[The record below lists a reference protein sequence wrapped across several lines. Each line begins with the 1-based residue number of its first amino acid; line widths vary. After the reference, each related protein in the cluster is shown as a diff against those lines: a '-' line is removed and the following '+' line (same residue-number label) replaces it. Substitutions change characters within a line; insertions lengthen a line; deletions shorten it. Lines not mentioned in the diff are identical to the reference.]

1 MNYSQRVQRIEP
13 SATVAVGNLAAKLKS
28 EGTDIID
35 LSVGEPD
42 FNTPHSVVKAGQEA
56 IAAGHTGYT
65 PSKGV
70 PELRE
75 VIAAHLNGLGMAYD
89 ASNIIVT
96 PGAKQALFETVQAVV
111 DPGDEVV
118 MPTPAWV
125 SYSPMVTMAGGSMTM
140 VDTLPHNFDLE
151 PALADLEAAITER
164 TTMLILNSPAN
175 PTGEV
180 YSESAL
186 KGVRDLAVDH
196 DLTVLS
202 DEIYRGISYGDPPLS
217 TGALDGMLE
226 RTVTVNGF
234 SKTYAMT
241 GWRLGY
247 LAAPSGLAEQIAKV
261 QSHSV
266 TCAPNFVQ
274 RAGITALTETKPDV
288 ERMVSEF
295 HERRDSLLDALAAN
309 GISVAAPGG
318 AFYVMIPVDDDDKQ
332 WCKDAIEEAHVAT
345 VPGSAFEAPGY
356 ARIAYTREPDKLRE
370 AVNRLVSSGLL

>member
-1 MNYSQRVQRIEP
+1 MNYSKRVQRIEP

-28 EGTDIID
+28 EGADIID

-42 FNTPHSVVKAGQEA
+42 FDTPQNVVEAGQEA
-56 IAAGHTGYT
+56 MSAGHTGYT

-75 VIAAHLNGLGMAYD
+75 TISAHLEGLGMQYEAED
-89 ASNIIVT
+89 IIVT

-118 MPTPAWV
+118 IPTPSWV
-125 SYSPMVTMAGGSMTM
+125 SYDPMVSMAGGTMTT
-140 VDTLPHNFDLE
+140 VDTIPYGFKLE
-151 PALADLEAAITER
+151 PALDDLAAAITDR
-164 TTMLILNSPAN
+164 TTMVILNSPAN
-175 PTGEV
+175 PTGAV
-180 YSESAL
+180 YSEAAL
-186 KGVRDLAVDH
+186 QGVRDLTVDH

-202 DEIYRGISYGDPPLS
+202 DEIYRGISYDGPPPS
-217 TGALDGMLE
+217 PGALDGMLE

-247 LAAPSGLAEQIAKV
+247 LAAPSGMTEQAAKV

-266 TCAPNFVQ
+266 TCASNFVQ
-274 RAGITALTETKPDV
+274 RAGIIALTETDQAV
-288 ERMVSEF
+288 DRMVTQF
-295 HERRDSLLDALAAN
+295 CKRRDFLVDALADHN
-309 GISVAAPGG
+309 VSVTTPSG
-318 AFYVMIPVDDDDKQ
+318 AFYVMIPVDDDDQQ
-332 WCKDAIEEAHVAT
+332 WCETALEAANVAT

-356 ARIAYTREPDKLRE
+356 ARLAYTRGLEELGD
-370 AVNRLVSSGLL
+370 AVNRLAANGLL